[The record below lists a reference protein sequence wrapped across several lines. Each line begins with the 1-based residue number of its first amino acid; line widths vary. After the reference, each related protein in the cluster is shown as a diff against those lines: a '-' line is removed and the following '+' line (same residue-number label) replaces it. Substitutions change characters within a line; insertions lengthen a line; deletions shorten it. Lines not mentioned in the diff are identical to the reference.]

1 VDEETFD
8 LIKKINEVI
17 QKIEKKIRDLETNL
31 LVQDSKAIE
40 SLKPEFEHP
49 VTGKEKPMTKQE
61 FNKKIIER
69 DNESH

>member
-1 VDEETFD
+1 MDEETLD
-8 LIKKINEVI
+8 RI
-17 QKIEKKIRDLETNL
+17 QKLEKRITDLETNL
-31 LVQDSKAIE
+31 LVQDSKDIE
-40 SLKPEFEHP
+40 TIKPEFEHP